1 MPEKLGKYSL
11 LKLLATGG
19 MAEIWLARQR
29 EVEGFEKLV
38 VVKRILPHLSS
49 NADFVRMFLDEARL
63 AAQLSHPNIVQIY
76 ELGRVDELYFIAME
90 FIHGENL
97 RVVNRAATRAGT
109 GFHHDLC
116 AKVISQSCEALYYA
130 HNKTDVAG
138 RPLGLVHR
146 DISPQNIILSFEGQ
160 TKVVDFGIAKA
171 ATQCEETRTGVL
183 KGKYAYMSPEQCR
196 GDKLDGRSDI
206 FALGI
211 VLWELATGTRLFKQA
226 SELMILKAICDEPT
240 PAPTQVRRDIPAEL
254 EAIILKALAK
264 HPEERF
270 QDCYQMHLALEGYLR
285 SREHQVTSL
294 TLAEAMRGLFSEK
307 LAGWQKVIEGLE
319 EEDDED
325 LESAL
330 FSDLSDLIEGRTPA
344 SQITR
349 SPMHDSSGS
358 KPLIVLAEEAPPPRP
373 AQEAPRAPEKPS
385 PEPARRSR
393 FSASTLVL
401 GALLLAVAGAWAW
414 QSLGPGFGK
423 PADSENDEP
432 PPVEATGT
440 IALSSTP
447 SGAEV
452 FINGNS
458 RGHTPLTLA
467 GMPVEETLRVRVQA
481 EGYDPWL
488 TEILLDRPG
497 TTRRLSARLERGVN
511 APPAV
516 LEIRTEPAGARVLV
530 DGAAVPGLTPVTL
543 EVGPARTG
551 KEVRIEKSGFEAET
565 RTLDLEPGSR
575 GRWDLSLR
583 KEPEPETERPVRPRP
598 ITQRPRRPQPTKTQ
612 PETEKVAGTGLL
624 SVNASPWCDVTL
636 DGRELGQTPILGV
649 EVPAGR
655 RRIVCT
661 NPQLGANR
669 SITVNVPAGGHA
681 RETIRF
687 SMGRLDVRVNP
698 WAEVKVNGRSLGT
711 TPFRPAPLPEGA
723 YTVVLENPG
732 FGFRKEYQVTIEAD
746 QTHTIRENLLE

>member
-29 EVEGFEKLV
+29 GVEGFEKLV

-76 ELGRVDELYFIAME
+76 ELGRVEELYFIAME

-116 AKVISQSCEALYYA
+116 AKVISQACEALYYA
-130 HNKTDVAG
+130 HNKTDMAG

-171 ATQCEETRTGVL
+171 ATQCEETKTGVL
-183 KGKYAYMSPEQCR
+183 KGKYAYMSPEQCM
-196 GDKLDGRSDI
+196 GAKLDGRSDI

-264 HPEERF
+264 HPDDRF
-270 QDCYQMHLALEGYLR
+270 QDCHQMYLALEGYLR
-285 SREHQVTSL
+285 SRDHQVTSL

-319 EEDDED
+319 EEDDD

-330 FSDLSDLIEGRTPA
+330 FSDLSELIEGRTPA

-358 KPLIVLAEEAPPPRP
+358 KPLIVLADEAPAAPPRP
-373 AQEAPRAPEKPS
+373 AREAPRAPEKPE

-423 PADSENDEP
+423 PPPSPEDEAP
-432 PPVEATGT
+432 AEQATGT
-440 IALSSTP
+440 IVVSSSP

-452 FINGNS
+452 FIDGTS
-458 RGHTPLTLA
+458 RGRTPLTLA
-467 GMPVEETLRVRVQA
+467 GMPIDETLRVRVQA
-481 EGYDPWL
+481 EGYAPWL
-488 TEILLDRPG
+488 TEILLDKPG
-497 TTRRLSARLERGVN
+497 RTRRLSARLERGVN
-511 APPAV
+511 APPAI

-530 DGAAVPGLTPVTL
+530 DDAAVPGLTPVTL
-543 EVGPARTG
+543 EVGPARVG
-551 KEVRIEKSGFEAET
+551 KEVRIEKSGFETQT

-583 KEPEPETERPVRPRP
+583 KEPEPDPDPEPERPTRPRP
-598 ITQRPRRPQPTKTQ
+598 ITQRPRRPPTTKSP
-612 PETEKVAGTGLL
+612 PETEKEAGKGLL
-624 SVNASPWCDVTL
+624 SINASPWCDVTI
-636 DGRELGQTPILGV
+636 DGRALGQTPIVGV
-649 EVPAGR
+649 EVPAGSR
-655 RRIVCT
+655 QVVCT
-661 NPQLGANR
+661 NPQLGASRNV
-669 SITVNVPAGGHA
+669 TVSVPSGGHA

-687 SMGRLDVRVNP
+687 RMGRLDVRVNP

-711 TPFRPAPLPEGA
+711 TPFQPAPLPE
-723 YTVVLENPG
+723 
-732 FGFRKEYQVTIEAD
+732 
-746 QTHTIRENLLE
+746 